1 MQDLSLIHIS
11 KFGIRGFDDYYFTVN
26 NKLFNHKTNRFSKK
40 VVRNCSVGF
49 NLNGKFITLK
59 NLRPLI
65 MPVELMSKNNKR
77 SQVIEFNDLIMALAS

>member
-26 NKLFNHKTNRFSKK
+26 NKLFNNKTNRFSKK

-59 NLRPLI
+59 NLNPLI
-65 MPVELMSKNNKR
+65 FKIGRTSQNGNTFFKTELP
-77 SQVIEFNDLIMALAS
+77 DLLLALAS